1 MGLLTGS
8 GSAAFKSIDRTN
20 FTATAAQ
27 TTFTVTQG
35 YSVGDVDV
43 FLNGV
48 KLFEGDDYYAINGST
63 VVLTSGAAAGDSVQV
78 VSYNQFS
85 VSNTYTKTEA
95 DNKYMVATGQ
105 TPMTSYLR
113 TPNYGISSWSDSA
126 SASLEASVGAGE
138 SGVGVKAIGRSVTTN
153 GGNIHYTSDTRG
165 SGGSHKF
172 FGWNGSLSVPYGG
185 FDSAGRWSA
194 PQQPAFYAYQG
205 SVGSSTTAGTIIFTS
220 TRINVGSCYN
230 TSTGR
235 FTAPVAG
242 NYMFFG
248 HVLHR
253 GNSTTG
259 NLELSFYKNGS
270 NINSRGMA
278 YSVAS
283 QSSGHIPVQTMV
295 IIPLAVNDYV
305 QLATTVVAAGSDMYL
320 ADNLAHFSGYLLG

>member
-1 MGLLTGS
+1 MALLSGS

-27 TTFTVTQG
+27 TTFTVSQG

-85 VSNTYTKTEA
+85 AANTYTKTEA

-126 SASLEASVGAGE
+126 YAAMEASVGAGTQ
-138 SGVGVKAIGRSVTTN
+138 GAGIRAYGRSVPSI
-153 GGNIHYTSDTRG
+153 GGEITYITDTRG
-165 SGGSHKF
+165 GSGSHKF
-172 FGWNGSLSVPYGG
+172 YGWNGSSLVNMMNIDPYG
-185 FDSAGRWSA
+185 RMNVVN
-194 PQQPAFYAYQG
+194 QPAFSSYNPATNETTAAFSPAPFTGTRFNIGGYF
-205 SVGSSTTAGTIIFTS
+205 STTN
-220 TRINVGSCYN
+220 R
-230 TSTGR
+230 R

-242 NYMFFG
+242 RYLF
-248 HVLHR
+248 
-253 GNSTTG
+253 TTCSNVNG
-259 NLELSFYKNGS
+259 VASGGCNAAFYVNGS
-270 NINSRGMA
+270 QATSWAYMTTNNNWMLMSFSAIINLNA
-278 YSVAS
+278 
-283 QSSGHIPVQTMV
+283 
-295 IIPLAVNDYV
+295 NDYV
-305 QLATTVVAAGSDMYL
+305 DVRPGVPMHWDYGGSVWSQFD
-320 ADNLAHFSGYLLG
+320 GYLLG